1 MLRVCPFLPTICS
14 NCIPGLLTQAT
25 DFILHLFLKKI
36 FLKLKKIKTI
46 LGEKKL
52 LLQLSEKTG
61 I

>member
-14 NCIPGLLTQAT
+14 DCIPGLLTQAI
-25 DFILHLFLKKI
+25 DFTLHLFLKKI
-36 FLKLKKIKTI
+36 FLKLKKNFLI
-46 LGEKKL
+46 LGRKKL